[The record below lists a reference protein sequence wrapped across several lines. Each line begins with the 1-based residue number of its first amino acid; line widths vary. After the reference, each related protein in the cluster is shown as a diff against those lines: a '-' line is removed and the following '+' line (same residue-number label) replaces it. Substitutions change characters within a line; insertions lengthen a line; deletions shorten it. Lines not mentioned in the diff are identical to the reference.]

1 MAKKAAAKPK
11 SPSKSE
17 ILNALAEKTGKSR
30 KEAGEMLEALEAVI
44 SENISNGPGIFTLPG
59 LIKIYVHQKP
69 ATKERTGTDPRTGE
83 PRVYAAKPA
92 SQVVKVRPL
101 KKLKELV

>member
-17 ILNALAEKTGKSR
+17 ILNALAERTGKSR
-30 KEAGEMLEALEAVI
+30 KEAGEMLEAIEGII
-44 SENISNGPGIFTLPG
+44 SDNISSGPGIFTLPG
-59 LIKIYVHQKP
+59 LFKIYVHLKP
-69 ATKERTGTDPRTGE
+69 ATKERTGTDPRTGQ
-83 PRVYAAKPA
+83 PRTYAAKPA
-92 SQVVKVRPL
+92 SKVVKVRPL